1 MSQELE
7 IRNELLET
15 DKCSFLSQ
23 KEKKCHVVL
32 YLLKFEIIYGAK
44 KELVSSAQPE
54 KGLGLFLSPWITLSP
69 SDLVGLFQSWRLP
82 RFQALLSHLPPL
94 ALLLQLCRER

>member
-32 YLLKFEIIYGAK
+32 YLLKFEIYLWSK
-44 KELVSSAQPE
+44 KRVGVQCPARKGSGLVFVS
-54 KGLGLFLSPWITLSP
+54 L
-69 SDLVGLFQSWRLP
+69 DHLVPQ
-82 RFQALLSHLPPL
+82 
-94 ALLLQLCRER
+94 